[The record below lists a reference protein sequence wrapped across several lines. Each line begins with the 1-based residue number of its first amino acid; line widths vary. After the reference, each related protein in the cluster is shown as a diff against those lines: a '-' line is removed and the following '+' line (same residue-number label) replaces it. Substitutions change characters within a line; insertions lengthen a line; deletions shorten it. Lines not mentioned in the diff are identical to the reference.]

1 MYYPAAKISSPFLRA
16 ATHAGT
22 PQNKKRIDKKTDFL
36 YSVLIAFASEKG
48 RLPKE
53 VGRPIKAALFFRR
66 KSFFAFAFYPLRM
79 AILRARAGKAFAGRP
94 NRAGLCVNNKRHAK
108 LISQRG
114 CRKLNNTILSL
125 QNIAVSYGGEQVLGG
140 FHLDIQDGEFVT
152 LLGPSGC
159 GKTTVLRT
167 IGGFIQPD
175 AGDVF
180 FYGKNITA
188 LPPHK
193 REVNTIFQKYALFPH
208 LNVYDNIAFGMR
220 IKGKNEREIKATVH
234 EMLSMV
240 NLAGYAHRG
249 ISQLSGGQQQRV
261 AIARALANEPKVL
274 LLDEPLGAL
283 DLKLRKDMQV
293 ELKKIQQQTGIT
305 FVFVTHDQEEALSMS
320 DTVVVMDGGDIQQIG
335 TPTDIYNEPG
345 NAFVADFIGES
356 NILDG
361 LMLEDYSVRFAGHTF
376 QCLDKGFGKNTPVDV
391 VIRPEDIDVVQAD
404 STHITGEVTAVT
416 FKGVHY
422 EIIVD
427 VAGFKWMIQSTD
439 FRAVGDRIG
448 LSLTP
453 DDIHVMA
460 KSEYSGRFGDYS
472 TFSDE
477 MDEDMQA
484 AGEEEG
490 KADEG

>member
-1 MYYPAAKISSPFLRA
+1 MDLLQVERICKTYGSGETEVRA
-16 ATHAGT
+16 LK
-22 PQNKKRIDKKTDFL
+22 NVSF
-36 YSVLIAFASEKG
+36 SVSK
-48 RLPKE
+48 
-53 VGRPIKAALFFRR
+53 
-66 KSFFAFAFYPLRM
+66 
-79 AILRARAGKAFAGRP
+79 
-94 NRAGLCVNNKRHAK
+94 
-108 LISQRG
+108 
-114 CRKLNNTILSL
+114 
-125 QNIAVSYGGEQVLGG
+125 
-140 FHLDIQDGEFVT
+140 GEFVAIVGESGSGKST
-152 LLGPSGC
+152 LLNMIGALDTPTSGSVYINNMDTFSM
-159 GKTTVLRT
+159 KERELTVFRRRN
-167 IGGFIQPD
+167 IGFIFQAFHLIPELTVEQNIIFPVLLD
-175 AGDVF
+175 HQRPKKKYLYELLDVLNL
-180 FYGKNITA
+180 KERRDH
-188 LPPHK
+188 LP
-193 REVNTIFQKYALFPH
+193 N
-208 LNVYDNIAFGMR
+208 
-220 IKGKNEREIKATVH
+220 
-234 EMLSMV
+234 
-240 NLAGYAHRG
+240 
-249 ISQLSGGQQQRV
+249 QLSGGQQQRV

-335 TPTDIYNEPG
+335 TPTDIYNEPK

-361 LMLEDYSVRFAGHTF
+361 VMLEDYSVRFAGHTF
-376 QCLDKGFGKNTPVDV
+376 RCLDKGFGKNTPVDV

-460 KSEYSGRFGDYS
+460 KSEYSGMFGDYS

-484 AGEEEG
+484 GGEEEG
-490 KADEG
+490 KTDEG